1 MKFPQDDIVILSIG
15 MTISGMIFFIYRYYK
30 NRQAV
35 ANLSIA
41 AGTLDEQLM
50 NLSKDFY
57 EIGREEKSEM
67 IHINS
72 KKASRQHAFINKK
85 IGTFYLT
92 DNNSTNGTFINN
104 QKIHPNEPYRLA
116 NQDEIKIGGVLL
128 KFYDQTKSKKNLIL
142 K

>member
-1 MKFPQDDIVILSIG
+1 MKFPQDDIVILFIG

-85 IGTFYLT
+85 
-92 DNNSTNGTFINN
+92 
-104 QKIHPNEPYRLA
+104 
-116 NQDEIKIGGVLL
+116 
-128 KFYDQTKSKKNLIL
+128 
-142 K
+142 

>member
-1 MKFPQDDIVILSIG
+1 MKFPQDDIVILFIG

-85 IGTFYLT
+85 IGKFYLT

-128 KFYDQTKSKKNLIL
+128 KFYDQTKSKKDRI
-142 K
+142 

>member
-1 MKFPQDDIVILSIG
+1 MKFPQDDIVILFIG

-41 AGTLDEQLM
+41 TGTLDEQLM

-85 IGTFYLT
+85 IGKFYLT

-128 KFYDQTKSKKNLIL
+128 KFYDQTKSKKDRI
-142 K
+142 

>member
-1 MKFPQDDIVILSIG
+1 MKFPKDDIVILFIG

-41 AGTLDEQLM
+41 TGTLDEQLM

-128 KFYDQTKSKKNLIL
+128 KFYDQTKSKKDRI
-142 K
+142 

>member
-85 IGTFYLT
+85 IGKFYLT

-128 KFYDQTKSKKNLIL
+128 KFYDQTKSKKDRI
-142 K
+142 

>member
-1 MKFPQDDIVILSIG
+1 MKFPQDDIVILFIG

-41 AGTLDEQLM
+41 TGTLDEQLM

-128 KFYDQTKSKKNLIL
+128 KFYDQTKPKKDRI
-142 K
+142 

>member
-1 MKFPQDDIVILSIG
+1 MKFPQDDIVILFIG

-41 AGTLDEQLM
+41 TGTLDEQLM

-104 QKIHPNEPYRLA
+104 QKIHPNEPYPLT

-128 KFYDQTKSKKNLIL
+128 KFYDQTKSKKDRI
-142 K
+142 